1 MHADNLLLFRRHIPA
16 RSEKWIYNG
25 WGNSLHFSTTSAPTE
40 IYGKCKMAYTDTLEF
55 FLTFVIITLK
65 RTQCMAP
72 RLRQE
77 VYIHYFTDWFRVHD
91 FPSSCRRHQGAE
103 RNFKWHF
110 CVWNDN
116 KYELIIDYVANW
128 LALYRKWIQ
137 LLNVN
142 SPEVCV
148 NSTLLDCLF
157 SLENSMRT
165 TYPKHI

>member
-25 WGNSLHFSTTSAPTE
+25 WGNSLHFSFTSAPTE

-103 RNFKWHF
+103 RNFKLTFLCLEWQQIR
-110 CVWNDN
+110 VN
-116 KYELIIDYVANW
+116 YW
-128 LALYRKWIQ
+128 LCSKLSG
-137 LLNVN
+137 LV
-142 SPEVCV
+142 PEV
-148 NSTLLDCLF
+148 D
-157 SLENSMRT
+157 
-165 TYPKHI
+165 PAP

>member
-16 RSEKWIYNG
+16 HSEKWIYNG

-55 FLTFVIITLK
+55 FFTFVIITLK

-91 FPSSCRRHQGAE
+91 FPTSCRRHQGAE
-103 RNFKWHF
+103 RNFKLTFLCLEWQQIR
-110 CVWNDN
+110 VN
-116 KYELIIDYVANW
+116 YW
-128 LALYRKWIQ
+128 LCSKLSG
-137 LLNVN
+137 LV
-142 SPEVCV
+142 PEV
-148 NSTLLDCLF
+148 D
-157 SLENSMRT
+157 
-165 TYPKHI
+165 PAP

>member
-91 FPSSCRRHQGAE
+91 FPTSCRRHQGAE
-103 RNFKWHF
+103 RNFKLTFLCLEWQQIR
-110 CVWNDN
+110 VN
-116 KYELIIDYVANW
+116 YW
-128 LALYRKWIQ
+128 LCSKLSG
-137 LLNVN
+137 LV
-142 SPEVCV
+142 PEV
-148 NSTLLDCLF
+148 D
-157 SLENSMRT
+157 
-165 TYPKHI
+165 PAP